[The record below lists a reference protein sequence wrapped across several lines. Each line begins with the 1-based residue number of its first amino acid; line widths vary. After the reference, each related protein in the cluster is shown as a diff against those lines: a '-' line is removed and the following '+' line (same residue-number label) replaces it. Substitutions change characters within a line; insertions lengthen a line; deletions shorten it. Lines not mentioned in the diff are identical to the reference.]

1 MNDKL
6 LGLLGIAR
14 RSGNLKIGFEAC
26 DEAIKNGKAKLVLVA
41 SDTAARTEKE
51 LRFSAKEKPIDI
63 IRIDADKFKM
73 CIRDRCEDGENFCRM
88 CGNAVGGSLAENEG
102 VSGDTHDASAVQNTY
117 DDSAVRQG
125 NSEPPA
131 VGNNVA
137 AAVLDDYGTVSYT
150 HLDVYKRQ
158 LSYQDPALGRKHT

>member
-51 LRFSAKEKPIDI
+51 LRFSAKEKSIDI
-63 IRIDADKFKM
+63 IRIDADKFTLSSAIGM
-73 CIRDRCEDGENFCRM
+73 SAGVVATCEEGFSKRATELINQG
-88 CGNAVGGSLAENEG
+88 GNL
-102 VSGDTHDASAVQNTY
+102 
-117 DDSAVRQG
+117 
-125 NSEPPA
+125 
-131 VGNNVA
+131 
-137 AAVLDDYGTVSYT
+137 
-150 HLDVYKRQ
+150 
-158 LSYQDPALGRKHT
+158 